1 MLERGCSFVSQASWC
16 SRHSAGVR
24 HVHEARPGVPVYS
37 RPNSTSSLDDNTS
50 EGYTKGFFSVEEDES
65 SYEIAADSEDV
76 YGRVP
81 EDLSGSLFRVM
92 PGKID
97 SQGDMLKSYYDGD
110 GMVLGISF
118 GEDAVFVRH
127 RYIRTKAYDREKKRK
142 KRLYRGLYGS
152 VLSGGNLANFAVKIK
167 QAANRFGVNYGGRLL
182 ALNDWGLPYSVD
194 PASLLTRGNTN
205 LRTELDDGDKMIP
218 SSRIYKDNIILASKS
233 FTPFGMSVRFT
244 EFKEDYR
251 LVGSQSTAL
260 SSFLTQDF
268 AVTEKYFVIVQP
280 ALSLDLNSLV
290 LGSKKCYQEALSP
303 KGKTSQIVVVDRKS
317 GASKKIDLQD
327 TISVIGRIANAYD
340 EADGNVT
347 IDAINHERVF
357 FGDGIKSADYANHV
371 PRSQL
376 VRVRVD
382 VEAKTSNV
390 TVLSD
395 YHCDYPVAD
404 SSDGLMHE
412 HIYALSNNEARVSP
426 LRGIM
431 KTSPKAKAN
440 EVWVPER
447 PSQYCSAPIFAPK
460 EGSSDSTAGY
470 IVTVV
475 FDSETEQSSVAIL
488 DSEAFT
494 DGPVCWIKLR
504 SPVPHGICSSWSSS
518 VYSIKDSK
526 KTNSFE
532 IFKDKGWNTVD
543 SGFSMMGMQGFED
556 EF

>member
-1 MLERGCSFVSQASWC
+1 MLDGECSFVSPASWC
-16 SRHSAGVR
+16 NRHSAGVG
-24 HVHEARPGVPVYS
+24 HVHGARPGVPLHIRRTSAS
-37 RPNSTSSLDDNTS
+37 RLGASTS
-50 EGYTKGFFSVEEDES
+50 EAYTKGFFSVEEDES
-65 SYEIAADSEDV
+65 SYEIAVDSENV

-81 EDLSGSLFRVM
+81 EDLNGTLFRVM
-92 PGKID
+92 PGKVD
-97 SQGDMLKSYYDGD
+97 SHGDALKSYYDGD
-110 GMVLGISF
+110 GMVVGISF

-127 RYIRTKAYDREKKRK
+127 RCIRTKAYDREKRRK

-152 VLSGGNLANFAVKIK
+152 VLPGGNLANFAVKIK
-167 QAANRFGVNYGGRLL
+167 QTANRFGVNYGGRLL

-218 SSRIYKDNIILASKS
+218 SSRICKDNLILASKS

-244 EFKEDYR
+244 EFKGDYR
-251 LVGSQSTAL
+251 LVGSQSAAL
-260 SSFLTQDF
+260 TSFLTQDF

-290 LGSKKCYQEALSP
+290 LGSKKTYQEALSP

-327 TISVIGRIANAYD
+327 TNSVIGRIANAYD
-340 EADGNVT
+340 EVEGNVT
-347 IDAINHERVF
+347 IDAISHERVF
-357 FGDGIKSADYANHV
+357 FGDGLTSNDYANDV
-371 PRSQL
+371 PRSKL
-376 VRVRVD
+376 VRIRVD
-382 VEAKTSNV
+382 VQAKTSDL

-395 YHCDYPVAD
+395 YHCDYPVVD
-404 SSDGLMHE
+404 SSDGRMHK
-412 HIYALSNNEARVSP
+412 HIYSLSNNEAKISP
-426 LRGIM
+426 PRGIM
-431 KTSPKAKAN
+431 KTNPKEKTN
-440 EVWVPER
+440 EVWVPES
-447 PSQYCSAPIFAPK
+447 PSQYCSAPAFAPR
-460 EGSSDSTAGY
+460 EGATDSTAGY

-494 DGPVCWIKLR
+494 DGPVCWIRLE
-504 SPVPHGICSSWSSS
+504 SPVPHGVCSSWSNS
-518 VYSIKDSK
+518 VYSIKDAK

-543 SGFSMMGMQGFED
+543 SGFSMIGMQGFED